1 MCTSSSLNKYATV
14 IDCSKML
21 KLIFVLIFTLQWK
34 QEVVGQK
41 LIKKCCPKDFLLD
54 SDSLICVSQQKVE
67 MASNITLIPSHLIDL
82 SIKDFSKS
90 LKKSDFQ
97 ENGLSFEMGK
107 H

>member
-1 MCTSSSLNKYATV
+1 
-14 IDCSKML
+14 ML
-21 KLIFVLIFTLQWK
+21 KLILVLIFTLQWK
-34 QEVVGQK
+34 HKVLGQK

-67 MASNITLIPSHLIDL
+67 MTSNMTLIPSHSIDL

-97 ENGLSFEMGK
+97 ENDLSFEMCK
-107 H
+107 HFKHSLE